1 MHRVRKVILTS
12 TLSPIVSLWIEKKAL
27 SKTADRYVPFPAPFY
42 PANRGL
48 FFLCSVD
55 CRQKPRKSEKK
66 YRGLNLMESEA
77 YY

>member
-1 MHRVRKVILTS
+1 
-12 TLSPIVSLWIEKKAL
+12 
-27 SKTADRYVPFPAPFY
+27 VPFPAPFY

>member
-12 TLSPIVSLWIEKKAL
+12 FAYRQSLDRKKAL
-27 SKTADRYVPFPAPFY
+27 SKTAYRCLPFPAPFY
-42 PANRGL
+42 PVNRGL